1 MHACERTLC
10 GRYLGAAGQQCTHHV
25 YDAHQRALPST
36 EPNALLEQ
44 GKRQGSARLRVCG
57 VGNEIDGRVARSVGH
72 AHHQAPPIC
81 MAGLPLNKGM
91 GRRNSLKI
99 CTNRS
104 SRKTIKLTEQKS
116 WVLRQGWGEGM
127 VGVGY

>member
-1 MHACERTLC
+1 MVAAGVTYIGDRGEVSEHTASPTPSDRARPCTPASAHC

-81 MAGLPLNKGM
+81 MAGLPLNKGWA
-91 GRRNSLKI
+91 GA
-99 CTNRS
+99 TP
-104 SRKTIKLTEQKS
+104 
-116 WVLRQGWGEGM
+116 
-127 VGVGY
+127 